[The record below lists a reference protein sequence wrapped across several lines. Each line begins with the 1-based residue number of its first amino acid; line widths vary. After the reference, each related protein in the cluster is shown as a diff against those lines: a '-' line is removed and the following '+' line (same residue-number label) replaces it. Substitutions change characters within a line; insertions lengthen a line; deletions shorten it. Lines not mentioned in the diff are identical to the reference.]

1 MTQTEPQP
9 PTPRER
15 REATGQK
22 GLSDKVDAAGWGLFF
37 IWVGAAILADVGWG
51 WGLAG
56 VAAVILGEAAL
67 RWRLGL
73 KVGGFWIAVGA
84 VFLLGALWELFEVPW
99 PLAPVLIILCGF
111 AILWGALAG
120 RHVMRK

>member
-1 MTQTEPQP
+1 MTQTEPQTSPGAEP
-9 PTPRER
+9 PEP
-15 REATGQK
+15 AGKK
-22 GLSDKVDAAGWGLFF
+22 GLSEKLDAAGWGLFF
-37 IWVGAAILADVGWG
+37 IWVGIAFLADFGWG
-51 WGLAG
+51 WGLVG
-56 VAAVILGEAAL
+56 VAAIILSEAAL

-84 VFLLGALWELFEVPW
+84 VFLLGGLWELFRVPW
-99 PLAPVLIILCGF
+99 PLAPVLLILCGL